1 MGWSLANPRRGV
13 SRTDLAALI
22 SAGAKK
28 QFLLPLSVKPTHRL
42 FGQNN
47 FVPAQQWSKH
57 AMCPPLGV
65 RTQRQ
70 DHSMCMYHFSLP
82 VSRGQGKTGFPWLQ
96 SAETQGSWPP
106 PAPWSE
112 DSWGSHLAVKIKC
125 LCFYHKIWLHYIQAI
140 KWIEYS
146 LWESQAFTSWTRNC
160 IERVHSWAP
169 EITKQQDYESGV
181 LVWGPDFVGYV
192 NLRQPL
198 PVPVSSSVRTW
209 NALFCSLFYF
219 FFFFLAVP

>member
-1 MGWSLANPRRGV
+1 MPCVPHWEYAHRGRTTPCVCTTSVSLYPGVRERQGSRGCSQLRPRAA
-13 SRTDLAALI
+13 DL
-22 SAGAKK
+22 
-28 QFLLPLSVKPTHRL
+28 LLPHD
-42 FGQNN
+42 Q
-47 FVPAQQWSKH
+47 
-57 AMCPPLGV
+57 
-65 RTQRQ
+65 
-70 DHSMCMYHFSLP
+70 
-82 VSRGQGKTGFPWLQ
+82 KTP
-96 SAETQGSWPP
+96 
-106 PAPWSE
+106 
-112 DSWGSHLAVKIKC
+112 WGSHLAVKIKC

-146 LWESQAFTSWTRNC
+146 LWKSQAFTSWTRNC

-209 NALFCSLFYF
+209 NALFVLYFISF
-219 FFFFLAVP
+219 FFFWLCHEACGSMPPMSSLIQDDPSSLQWKHVILIPGHRKVLLPVL